1 MAMAKPLTGIGLMVA
16 LASCAGL
23 GGGDPDLYERLGDRD
38 VALAA
43 EQLQNTLE
51 RSPDGATRGW
61 RNDQTGN
68 GGSITPTRTY
78 LSEAG
83 RHCRE
88 YREELIVGDQR
99 GRFFHVACRG
109 DDAQWTWI

>member
-1 MAMAKPLTGIGLMVA
+1 MAMARSLACVGLMVA

-23 GGGDPDLYERLGDRD
+23 GGGDPGLYERLGDRD

-43 EQLQNTLE
+43 ERLQSTLE
-51 RSPDGATRGW
+51 GAPDGATRSW
-61 RNDQTGN
+61 RNDQSGN
-68 GGSITPTRTY
+68 GGVITPTRTY

-88 YREELIVGDQR
+88 YREELIVGAQR
-99 GRFFHVACRG
+99 GRFLHVACRG
-109 DDAQWTWI
+109 DDARWTWL